1 MKTEDLVLFNK
12 TVQYSIRMS
21 ARAQRMRVA
30 VYADSD
36 IVVTSPV
43 GVSQEK
49 LKQFVESKKHWI
61 SNKLDQKRHPAIK
74 ELSEGSDDHF
84 EEYKSQAEA
93 RVARKLKK
101 WSDQLGLSYTDFTVK
116 KHKSRWGSCSSNNRL
131 SFNYEI
137 LFLPN
142 DLQDYVIVH
151 ELCHT
156 VRKDHSKFFWALVA
170 KSLPEYGKLRI
181 KLRALS

>member
-1 MKTEDLVLFNK
+1 MRKEELVLFNK
-12 TVQYSIRMS
+12 TVQYSVRMS
-21 ARAQRMRVA
+21 TRAQRMRVA

-36 IVVTSPV
+36 IIVTSPID
-43 GVSQEK
+43 VSNEK
-49 LKQFVESKKHWI
+49 LKQFIESKKHWI

-74 ELSEGSDDHF
+74 ELSEGSDEHF
-84 EEYKSQAEA
+84 EENKNQAET
-93 RVARKLKK
+93 RVARKLIK
-101 WSDQLGLSYTDFTVK
+101 WSDQLEMPYTDFTVK
-116 KHKSRWGSCSSNNRL
+116 KHKSRWGSCSSNNKL
-131 SFNYEI
+131 SFNYKI

-142 DLQDYVIVH
+142 ELQDYVIVH

-170 KSLPEYGKLRI
+170 KSLPDYGKLRI

>member
-1 MKTEDLVLFNK
+1 MNEELVLFNK
-12 TVQYSIRMS
+12 TVSYSIRLS
-21 ARAQRMRVA
+21 KRAQRMRVA
-30 VYADSD
+30 VYADGD

-43 GVSQEK
+43 GVSSEK
-49 LKQFVESKKHWI
+49 LKQFIETKKHWI

-74 ELSEGSDDHF
+74 ELAEGGDEHF
-84 EEYKSQAEA
+84 EEHKAHAEA

-101 WSDQLGLSYTDFTVK
+101 WSEQLELPHAGFTIK
-116 KHKSRWGSCSSNNRL
+116 KHKSRWGSCSRNNKL
-131 SFNYEI
+131 SFNYKI

-156 VRKDHSKFFWALVA
+156 VRKDHSKFFWTLVG

>member
-1 MKTEDLVLFNK
+1 MRKEYLILFNK
-12 TVQYSIRMS
+12 TVQYSVRMS
-21 ARAQRMRVA
+21 ERAQRMRVA
-30 VYADSD
+30 VYADGD
-36 IVVTSPV
+36 VVVTSPV
-43 GVSQEK
+43 GISDEK
-49 LKQFVESKKHWI
+49 LKLFVESKKHWI

-74 ELSEGSDDHF
+74 ELAEGSDEHF
-84 EEYKSQAEA
+84 EQYRSQAE
-93 RVARKLKK
+93 VQIARKLKK
-101 WSDQLGLSYTDFTVK
+101 WSNQLNLPYTGFTVK
-116 KHKSRWGSCSSNNRL
+116 KHKSRWGSCSSGNKL
-131 SFNYEI
+131 SFNYKV

-142 DLQDYVIVH
+142 DLQDYIIVH